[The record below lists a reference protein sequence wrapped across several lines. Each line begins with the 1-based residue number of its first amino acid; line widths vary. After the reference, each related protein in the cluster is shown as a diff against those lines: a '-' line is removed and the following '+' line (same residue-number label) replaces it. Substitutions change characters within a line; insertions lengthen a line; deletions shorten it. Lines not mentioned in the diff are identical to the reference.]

1 MLLNSWE
8 PSMTQGN
15 APDSSSRQTSD
26 SETATSLLAVS
37 ASGGEA
43 LLDARMVRHL
53 IGDVSNATLYRMLA
67 SRQFPQP
74 IAVTPGRKAW
84 PMSVVQAWI
93 RDRIEQAREAA
104 GTPTGRK

>member
-1 MLLNSWE
+1 
-8 PSMTQGN
+8 MTQGT
-15 APDSSSRQTSD
+15 APNSSSKRLPD

-67 SRQFPQP
+67 NRQFPQP

-93 RDRIEQAREAA
+93 KDRIDRAQAF
-104 GTPTGRK
+104 TPNHE

>member
-1 MLLNSWE
+1 
-8 PSMTQGN
+8 MTQGR
-15 APDSSSRQTSD
+15 APDSSSRRTPD
-26 SETATSLLAVS
+26 SETAASLLAVS
-37 ASGGEA
+37 AFGGEA

-84 PMSVVQAWI
+84 PMSVVQSWI
-93 RDRIEQAREAA
+93 RDRIEQAQVVT
-104 GTPTGRK
+104 GTLTGRE